1 MTNSLLHRDSLLS
14 QFASELKFLEKSA
27 LERRRPPAP
36 LVNLK
41 VTLFHDEVKLYEFLG
56 ATEALYQLAE
66 GFYWNDEANWSE
78 ANRLTINPY

>member
-36 LVNLK
+36 LINLK
-41 VTLFHDEVKLYEFLG
+41 VTLFHDKVELYEFLG
-56 ATEALYQLAE
+56 ATEALHQLVE
-66 GFYWNDEANWSE
+66 GLWWSEEADWSE